1 MFGSIKVLKFC
12 LLICFLI
19 CIADLRGQA
28 VNTAEAPNGLNQRR
42 NFPDRRAIIIDTL
55 SARLDR
61 VTVAR
66 DTLLRAARRNEE
78 AATRVKEELA
88 RLRTE
93 NKTLKEQ
100 LEESRGDNLQSA
112 HTNSVLFIFNLVV
125 GLFLLLALL
134 WLFVKRKSEGAN
146 MPPVRKAQVQEE
158 VKAPLEVQFDHKL
171 DRIQKLG
178 GLRDKGLLT
187 DEEFI
192 VQKKQILGE

>member
-1 MFGSIKVLKFC
+1 
-12 LLICFLI
+12 LICF
-19 CIADLRGQA
+19 ADLRGQA
-28 VNTAEAPNGLNQRR
+28 VNTAAAPSGFNQRR

-78 AATRVKEELA
+78 AATRVKVELA

-134 WLFVKRKSEGAN
+134 WLFVKRKSDGVN
-146 MPPVRKAQVQEE
+146 MPAVRKAQVQEE

>member
-1 MFGSIKVLKFC
+1 M
-12 LLICFLI
+12 
-19 CIADLRGQA
+19 
-28 VNTAEAPNGLNQRR
+28 NTAAAPNGLNQRR

-61 VTVAR
+61 VSVAR
-66 DTLLRAARRNEE
+66 DTLLHAARRNDE
-78 AATRVKEELA
+78 ASARMKEEVA

-93 NKTLKEQ
+93 NKTFKDQ
-100 LEESRGDNLQSA
+100 LEEARGDNLQSA

-134 WLFVKRKSEGAN
+134 WLFVRRKSDGVNIPA
-146 MPPVRKAQVQEE
+146 VKKVQVQEE

>member
-12 LLICFLI
+12 LLICLLI
-19 CIADLRGQA
+19 CFAEIRGQA
-28 VNTAEAPNGLNQRR
+28 VNTATAPSGFNQRR
-42 NFPDRRAIIIDTL
+42 NFPDRRAVIIDTL

-61 VTVAR
+61 VSVAR
-66 DTLLRAARRNEE
+66 DTLLRAARRNDE
-78 AATRVKEELA
+78 ASARMKEEVA

-93 NKTLKEQ
+93 NKTLKDQ
-100 LEESRGDNLQSA
+100 LEEARGDNLQSA

-134 WLFVKRKSEGAN
+134 WLFVRRKSDGVNIPA
-146 MPPVRKAQVQEE
+146 VKKVQVQEE